1 MSDQPGDILP
11 PPVPTARRS
20 RLFWVTAG
28 VAVAAG
34 LAILIFTLRTPA
46 NVTHRQAQSI
56 LQEVR
61 QQERANGSR
70 LAAWLNTLPDPFAKL
85 GEWLYSKNQKGN
97 AEFAEDLARL
107 GTNTVSLLTNT
118 LAVESSVAVRE
129 VSAMV
134 LGNLGAQTAMPALTN
149 ALILDQAQNVREAA
163 ARALEEIGDA
173 TALPALSSALRTD
186 GDNSVRAAAISAFA
200 TVGGTNVVPELLA
213 AGQRETNWEVRVSFA
228 RTLADFQDTRAV
240 PVFAAWLKE
249 QPVVNSQPVSGY
261 HSYEI
266 RGVIEALG
274 QFNGEP
280 VFELLIERWQIEP
293 VAEIR
298 ASICE
303 VFGLLGDPR
312 ATPLLREALGK
323 EDEVRA
329 AAAEALGLLG
339 DTNSV
344 PALTALLDDPKFEV
358 RKNAVAALGRLRG
371 AAAVPTLLQALE
383 RDSND
388 ELRAGICRALG
399 QIGAPTAL
407 DIMLK
412 MLPQMTGQREQV
424 LWAIGHLG
432 QSNAVPAL
440 GTALRGRER
449 EERFT
454 AAYALAE
461 IGGGAA
467 ASAIAGS
474 LDDKD
479 EFARHGKACALAM
492 LGWTNG
498 MSTVRNG
505 LRAKEQWR
513 RFGSTLALAALRLP
527 SDSGEWQ
534 PVLEDPDPALRRLGN
549 EAAAGR
555 VVAGLVEM
563 LRNQKRDY
571 RQYAARG
578 LLFFRDPAALPALRE
593 ACRDRDPAVREAAET
608 AVNFIERTEHEK

>member
-1 MSDQPGDILP
+1 
-11 PPVPTARRS
+11 
-20 RLFWVTAG
+20 
-28 VAVAAG
+28 
-34 LAILIFTLRTPA
+34 
-46 NVTHRQAQSI
+46 
-56 LQEVR
+56 
-61 QQERANGSR
+61 
-70 LAAWLNTLPDPFAKL
+70 L

-97 AEFAEDLARL
+97 SEFAEDLARL

-118 LAVESSVAVRE
+118 LAVDSSVAVRE
-129 VSAMV
+129 VSAMA
-134 LGNLGAQTAMPALTN
+134 LGNLGAPPAMPALTN
-149 ALILDQAQNVREAA
+149 ALIRDQAQNVREAA

-173 TALPALSSALRTD
+173 AALPALGSALRTD
-186 GDNSVRAAAISAFA
+186 SDNSVRAAAISAFA

-213 AGQRETNWEVRVSFA
+213 ASRNETNWEVRVSFA

-298 ASICE
+298 ASICA

-329 AAAEALGLLG
+329 AAAEALGQLG

-358 RKNAVAALGRLRG
+358 RKNAAAALGRLRG

-399 QIGAPTAL
+399 QIGDPTAL
-407 DIMLK
+407 ATMLK
-412 MLPQMTGQREQV
+412 VLPQMTSQREPV

-432 QSNAVPAL
+432 HSNAIPVL
-440 GTALRGRER
+440 GAALRGKER

-461 IGGGAA
+461 IGGAA
-467 ASAIAGS
+467 AANAIAGS

-498 MSTVRNG
+498 MSTVRTG

-527 SDSGEWQ
+527 PDSGEWQ

-555 VVAGLVEM
+555 VVSGLVEM
-563 LRNQKRDY
+563 LRDQKRDY

-608 AVNFIERTEHEK
+608 AVNFIARADHEK